1 MFKALFKDKNKTLE
15 ELDAKI
21 AKKQAVLT
29 SICNTII
36 AKETDVAKLETGIA
50 DLTKKLKEAKY
61 EQVREF
67 KASVDWDVMRAFSIE
82 RVISTTHE
90 VPVTCIG
97 YMVGSNVKEWILF
110 VNKEIHDSLVEEF
123 KEYVR
128 KKAEL

>member
-1 MFKALFKDKNKTLE
+1 MFKALFKDKNKILE

-21 AKKQAVLT
+21 DKKEAVLT

-50 DLTKKLKEAKY
+50 ELTKKLKEAKY
-61 EQVREF
+61 EQVRDF
-67 KASVDWDVMRAFSIE
+67 NASVDWDAMQAFSIE

-97 YMVGSNVKEWILF
+97 YKAENKVKEWILF
-110 VNKEIHDSLVEEF
+110 VNKEIHDALVEEF

-128 KKAEL
+128 QKAEL

>member
-1 MFKALFKDKNKTLE
+1 MFKALFKDKNKILE

-21 AKKQAVLT
+21 ANKQAVLT
-29 SICNTII
+29 SICNSIM
-36 AKETDVAKLETGIA
+36 AKEADVVKLETGIA
-50 DLTKKLKEAKY
+50 ELSKKLNEAKY
-61 EQVREF
+61 EQVRDF
-67 KASVDWDVMRAFSIE
+67 KASVDWAAMQAFSIE

-97 YMVGSNVKEWILF
+97 YKAENKVKEWILF
-110 VNKEIHDSLVEEF
+110 VNKEIHDALVEEF